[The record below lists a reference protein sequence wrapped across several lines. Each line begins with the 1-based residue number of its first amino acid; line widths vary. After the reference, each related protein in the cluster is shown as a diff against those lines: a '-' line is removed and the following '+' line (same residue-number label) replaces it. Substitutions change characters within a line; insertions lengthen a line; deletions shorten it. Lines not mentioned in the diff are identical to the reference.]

1 MLPPK
6 PKKIPK
12 ILEAHGDKRFDDYYW
27 LRDDTRQNKE
37 IISYLEEEN
46 TYAETWFS
54 EGKDYR
60 KQVFEELRS
69 KNIGVN
75 LHYIPVH
82 LHPYY
87 QTMGFKSGDFPE
99 AEQYSKE
106 AISIPIFHGLKK
118 DQQDEVIQAI
128 TEGLA

>member
-60 KQVFEELRS
+60 KEVFEELVSFIPEEETSLKIKKNGFYYFS
-69 KNIGVN
+69 KMKFQMTVLNPSFFYLCLN
-75 LHYIPVH
+75 
-82 LHPYY
+82 
-87 QTMGFKSGDFPE
+87 T
-99 AEQYSKE
+99 
-106 AISIPIFHGLKK
+106 
-118 DQQDEVIQAI
+118 
-128 TEGLA
+128 